1 MTHTI
6 VEKLSFNLITEKLT
20 KNGHSDL
27 ANSLND
33 VKRIKQFA
41 WDTYRYAALGN
52 EDGRWFTIVIERD
65 SLNTFNVRP
74 AALTKTYHKDDEA
87 AEKYFNRMK

>member
-1 MTHTI
+1 M
-6 VEKLSFNLITEKLT
+6 FNIITEKLS

-27 ANSLND
+27 ADSLND
-33 VKRIKQFA
+33 IKSIKQFV

-52 EDGRWFTIVIERD
+52 DDGRWFTIVIARD

-74 AALTKTYHKDDEA
+74 VALTKTYHKDDEA